1 MSATIQL
8 HQVTS
13 ILDGPLYRVKSD
25 VLSASGIDKS
35 VFVYKTITQAFDHYA
50 VAADMELYPNT
61 YAEAVQTGAMFYRL
75 ASVQRDW
82 PTTLLMRSDVEI
94 TQARIQALL
103 NSVVVIDGSLTTDVT
118 LTLSAGV

>member
-1 MSATIQL
+1 MAMTIQL

-25 VLSASGIDKS
+25 VLAATGIDKA
-35 VFVYKTITQAFDHYA
+35 VFVYKTATQAFDHYA
-50 VAADMELYPNT
+50 LAADMERYPNT
-61 YAEAVQTGAMFYRL
+61 YEEAVQSSAVFYRKM
-75 ASVQRDW
+75 SVQRDW

-103 NSVVVIDGSLTTDVT
+103 NSMAVAEGSLTIDIT
-118 LTLSAGV
+118 LNLSAGA